1 MRISEIMTPWFRELR
16 QELGLPRP
24 SMPVVQVSADSDFC
38 REVVA
43 KGWLTEEQMAHAAER
58 YRLGRSRSG
67 RCIFWMIDEIG
78 RVYDGHVGDA
88 WVSAM
93 LKAREPELLREW
105 HTEHCLLGLHQLKNE
120 KIKELKNKTSVAV
133 VESERSA
140 VILSEVFPEYVW
152 MASVYPMNLNVGT
165 LQALCSHRVVLFP
178 PTDETGE
185 TYLAWLEVADQAR
198 RELHLDIS
206 VSSVLEEGATEEQ
219 KRRKIDLVEYLW
231 AKPKVRSEK

>member
-1 MRISEIMTPWFRELR
+1 MRISEIMTPSFRALRDLTRKSQKSQKSIVELCR
-16 QELGLPRP
+16 
-24 SMPVVQVSADSDFC
+24 SNDSDFC

-43 KGWLTEEQMAHAAER
+43 RGWLTEEQMAHAAER

-78 RVYDGHVGDA
+78 RVYDGHIGDA
-88 WVSAM
+88 WASVM
-93 LKAREPELLREW
+93 LKARDPELLREW
-105 HTEHCLLGLHQLKNE
+105 HTEHCLLGAHLVGNE

-140 VILSEVFPEYVW
+140 VILSEVLPEYVW
-152 MASVYPMNLNVGT
+152 MAAVYPMNLNVGT
-165 LQALCSHRVVLFP
+165 LQALCGHRVVLFP

-231 AKPKVRSEK
+231 K